1 MLKSVSYG
9 PANGKIYDSSSSFFG
24 LPLAQFSPED
34 DQLPTPVE
42 DMLSELFRRGPS
54 TDGIFRKSALMKTVK
69 QIRQDLEDGKSVN
82 FEDKSV
88 IVIATIF
95 KEFLRGLPS
104 CAFGSEFLSELLETN
119 DITDS
124 TERVGE
130 IDKIFNRLPNL
141 NQMLVK
147 KFLCV
152 LYHIARLSET
162 NKMTSQNLA
171 ICIAPS
177 FVWSN
182 KAIVPACAKETTAA
196 CEFVQFLI
204 DNFIEIFGEEAT
216 RILGDESEIR
226 PPVTYDDDD
235 DIADRSQD
243 TVDNQTGCKSPEE
256 PRAINPEFTLSL
268 NVPDN
273 RVTPGLRQRSYETE
287 GNSNTT
293 PRIPNRR
300 RFYDFRIPSRR
311 HSENDLTD
319 LNDNLPA
326 RKLLPK
332 VPLTSYTTTAELI
345 KHNVNGGEGGSEPS
359 SSVIRIVS
367 STKETL
373 PVDNGRRKNSP
384 SNHAVYHRKVRPT
397 PSYEE
402 AVRKLR
408 RNAQLSPVSSQKP
421 DERLGSS
428 DESIDQKY
436 EDKSQDIPLQFNT
449 KKTSLDNEEPASP
462 IEDCSPKGTES
473 ERQTLTYSI
482 LSPTPDRLKSCRYVS
497 DELCRSPGNLSPN
510 SGSSRQPKAPAY
522 EQHLERRK
530 RFEAAYLQKINLDL
544 NDVNRRRELPNT
556 TEYHSGGIDLTL
568 SYNGTECD
576 KTSFAGGKGL
586 GTSLDSAGIRALG
599 LRSRASRHDSI
610 PLSNGIHTFIT
621 QRRSPNFSGNSKS
634 RTSKHDNCSS
644 QSPAS
649 SSMQLSP
656 RLIVPQSGERDHKPA
671 SPLRAA
677 IDLGSFMYR
686 PSDTSQG
693 DFSSTVEGRQE
704 NGFVVSH
711 MNGVCSLETENNNNE
726 FKCDGTLN
734 SQSLKLG
741 DKIVEDLDELISSLK
756 NGTDG
761 SDSSSS
767 AESVGNLDVPSHE
780 DIQTIL
786 CQDESYV

>member
-1 MLKSVSYG
+1 
-9 PANGKIYDSSSSFFG
+9 
-24 LPLAQFSPED
+24 
-34 DQLPTPVE
+34 
-42 DMLSELFRRGPS
+42 
-54 TDGIFRKSALMKTVK
+54 
-69 QIRQDLEDGKSVN
+69 
-82 FEDKSV
+82 
-88 IVIATIF
+88 
-95 KEFLRGLPS
+95 
-104 CAFGSEFLSELLETN
+104 
-119 DITDS
+119 
-124 TERVGE
+124 
-130 IDKIFNRLPNL
+130 
-141 NQMLVK
+141 
-147 KFLCV
+147 
-152 LYHIARLSET
+152 
-162 NKMTSQNLA
+162 MTSQNLA

-177 FVWSN
+177 FVWSS

-196 CEFVQFLI
+196 CEFVQFMI
-204 DNFIEIFGEEAT
+204 DNFTEIFGEEAT
-216 RILGDESEIR
+216 RILGDESEIQ

-235 DIADRSQD
+235 DMPDRSQD
-243 TVDNQTGCKSPEE
+243 IVDSQTGCKSPEE
-256 PRAINPEFTLSL
+256 PRATNPDFTLSL
-268 NVPDN
+268 HVPDY
-273 RVTPGLRQRSYETE
+273 RVTDGLRQRSPETE

-293 PRIPNRR
+293 PRVPNRR

-332 VPLTSYTTTAELI
+332 VPLSSYTTTAELI

-408 RNAQLSPVSSQKP
+408 RNAQFSQKP

-436 EDKSQDIPLQFNT
+436 EEKLQDMPLEFNA
-449 KKTSLDNEEPASP
+449 KKISLDNDELVSP
-462 IEDCSPKGTES
+462 VGDRSPKCTES
-473 ERQTLTYSI
+473 ERQPLAYSI

-544 NDVNRRRELPNT
+544 NDTSKRREQPNT
-556 TEYHSGGIDLTL
+556 TEYHSGGIDLAL
-568 SYNGTECD
+568 SYNGTECE

-621 QRRSPNFSGNSKS
+621 QRRSPNLSGSSKG
-634 RTSKHDNCSS
+634 RTTKYDNCSS

-649 SSMQLSP
+649 RSMPSSPLLMTS
-656 RLIVPQSGERDHKPA
+656 QSGEHDHKPT

-686 PSDTSQG
+686 PSDASNG
-693 DFSSTVEGRQE
+693 DFSSSIEGRQE

-711 MNGVCSLETENNNNE
+711 VNGVCSLETENNNNE
-726 FKCDGTLN
+726 FKCDGTLH

-756 NGTDG
+756 NRTDG

-767 AESVGNLDVPSHE
+767 TESVGNLDVPSHE